1 MMIESIFG
9 AKFTKYKIGNITT
22 LAKDKPLKL
31 DCGQE
36 ISNFN
41 IAYQT
46 YGKLNKDKSNAI
58 LICHPITADQY
69 IASTNPVTKKP
80 GWWNFMVGPEKPIDT
95 NKFFVI
101 CSNVIGGCFGSFG
114 PKEINPKNNKPY
126 GTSFPVVT
134 VFDMVRAQEKL
145 IDFLTIDKL
154 HAVIGGSAGGM
165 QAISWAFLFPQ
176 KINLCISI
184 AASYRHSAQ
193 NIAFNEVTRQAIMN
207 DPDWC
212 NGHYLEKGKYPNKG
226 LALARMTAHITY
238 LSEDSLHQK
247 FGRNL
252 QDKTQLSFNFSNAEF
267 AVESYLR
274 YQGNSFIKRF
284 DPNSYLYITKALD
297 YFDLEAENNGNLSLG
312 FKDCPVKFCII
323 SYSDDWLFPAC
334 ESQKL
339 AKSLNLAGAE
349 VSLVNIKNSSG
360 HDGFLLDS
368 GDDLKKVISG
378 FCSL

>member
-1 MMIESIFG
+1 MIVESIFG
-9 AKFTKYKIGNITT
+9 EESTKYKIGNIAT
-22 LAKDKPLKL
+22 LGKDEPLLL
-31 DCGQE
+31 DCGQK
-36 ISNFN
+36 ISNFD

-69 IASTNPVTKKP
+69 VASKNPVTKKS
-80 GWWNFMVGPEKPIDT
+80 GWWDFMVGAEKPIDT
-95 NKFFVI
+95 DKFFVI

-114 PKEINPKNNKPY
+114 PKETNPETKKPY
-126 GTSFPVVT
+126 GADFPVVT

-145 IDFLTIDKL
+145 ANFLGIDKL

-165 QAISWAFLFPQ
+165 QAISWAFLFPH
-176 KINLCISI
+176 KINLCISV

-193 NIAFNEVTRQAIMN
+193 NIAFNEVARQAIIN
-207 DPDWC
+207 DLDWC
-212 NGHYLEKGKYPNKG
+212 IGKYLEEKKYPSKG
-226 LALARMTAHITY
+226 LALARMMANITY

-252 QDKTQLSFNFSNAEF
+252 QDKNRLLFNFANAEF

-297 YFDLEAENNGNLSLG
+297 YFDLERESDGDLSSG
-312 FKDCPVKFCII
+312 FKNCPVKFCII
-323 SYSDDWLFPAC
+323 SYSDDWLFPAS

-339 AKSLNLAGAE
+339 AKSLSLASAD
-349 VSLVNIKNSSG
+349 VSLVNIKNKSG
-360 HDGFLLDS
+360 HDGFLLDKEDS
-368 GDDLKKVISG
+368 LKKVIGG
-378 FCSL
+378 FL